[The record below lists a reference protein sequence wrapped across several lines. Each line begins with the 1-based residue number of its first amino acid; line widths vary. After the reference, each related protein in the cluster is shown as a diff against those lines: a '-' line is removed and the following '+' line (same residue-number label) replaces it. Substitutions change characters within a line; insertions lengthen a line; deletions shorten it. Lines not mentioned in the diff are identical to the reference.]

1 MDILFKNDDFVFSYR
16 VGGILIH
23 DGKILLQRP
32 KNDNY
37 AIIGGHVAAMETSM
51 ESLKREF
58 EEEHWGGA
66 LSLPLHETDSYE
78 EILDKRKRII
88 LYCQHGGNSMQ
99 LARYLGRRGYN
110 VATVIGGYETMKKI
124 RKTI

>member
-1 MDILFKNDDFVFSYR
+1 MVELSSAFLRLDGSDIMTF
-16 VGGILIH
+16 GIVYAKDLEQELSSENVELI
-23 DGKILLQRP
+23 DIRT
-32 KNDNY
+32 
-37 AIIGGHVAAMETSM
+37 E
-51 ESLKREF
+51 REF
-58 EEEHWGGA
+58 DQEHWEGA
-66 LSLPLHETDSYE
+66 ISLPLHETDSYE